1 MKLTKTEQKYKNMIV
16 ESNRVWAEI
25 EIISL
30 RKFVNTTNRQRPEI
44 NKMLISLF
52 HEMIEQRGNYRL
64 TVEQQIKGIEWL
76 KRTQLKR
83 DGSLRQ
89 AKSTFIGLHEKYV
102 IDNFLRFE
110 MVGFR
115 DISQSP
121 YSSFTYYVPIYK
133 CIAHDGAAFEYSAS
147 QSGCEVVG

>member
-16 ESNRVWAEI
+16 EPNRVWTET
-25 EIISL
+25 EIISF
-30 RKFVNTTNRQRPEI
+30 RSFVNTKNRQRPEI
-44 NKMLISLF
+44 NKMLIRLF
-52 HEMIEQRGNYRL
+52 HEMIDQHGNYGL
-64 TVEQQIKGIEWL
+64 TPSQQIKGIQWL

-83 DGSLRQ
+83 DGSIRE
-89 AKSTFIGLHEKYV
+89 AKTTFIGLREKYV

-110 MVGFR
+110 MIGLR

-121 YSSFTYYVPIYK
+121 YSSFTYYVPIYR